1 MTTILYVHGF
11 NSAGGGAKAVAIT
24 KQFPKYKVLSP
35 TFNYKDFK
43 SVLKQL
49 NSLFL
54 MNKINLVV
62 GTSLGGFFALYAAA
76 KHNVKCVAINPVT
89 DPSATLTPILGEQR
103 NYMTKERYIVTAA
116 DIKPYED
123 FAKGEFLTIQPTNDN
138 FCFLLS
144 EDDELLGD
152 HHYLEQKYPQCH
164 NFRYFTGFGHRF
176 NTHKP
181 IFQAIEELL
190 SDRR

>member
-62 GTSLGGFFALYAAA
+62 GTSLGGFFALYY
-76 KHNVKCVAINPVT
+76 IR
-89 DPSATLTPILGEQR
+89 S
-103 NYMTKERYIVTAA
+103 KEEKNTAEKEA
-116 DIKPYED
+116 QNGD
-123 FAKGEFLTIQPTNDN
+123 DN
-138 FCFLLS
+138 HAN
-144 EDDELLGD
+144 E
-152 HHYLEQKYPQCH
+152 
-164 NFRYFTGFGHRF
+164 
-176 NTHKP
+176 
-181 IFQAIEELL
+181 A
-190 SDRR
+190 